1 MGRSQQ
7 TEPSVKTITISK
19 QNDGQ
24 RLDNFLIKELK
35 GVPRSRIYRLIR
47 RGEVRLNKK
56 RCKPDLR
63 LGIGDRVRI
72 PPVRT
77 SSNIAKAKNTSPG
90 FAKTLLESILFET
103 EELLVLNKPAGF
115 AVQGG
120 TGIRVNIIDAMRE
133 IKSEWRDLELVH
145 RLDRGTSGC
154 LLISKKLNILR
165 KLQLQFKLKNVS
177 SVKGIIL
184 SGGPLSI
191 TDNKGISLDSFL
203 IKKKIPILGICYGH
217 QILAK
222 KFGGKIKV
230 SKHREFGKAI
240 LKVKS
245 NSILTKNFFKSK
257 KSLVWM
263 SHQDI
268 VQKLPKGFKT
278 IASSQNSKFA
288 VIANEKLKYYGVQF
302 HPEVSH
308 TENGKILIKNFIFD
322 ICKIKKNWN
331 SKNQKKLF
339 ISNIRDIVKN
349 DKVICALSGGV
360 DSSVV
365 ALLLKKAIGN
375 NLTCIFVNTGLLRK
389 NEANDIKKIFRK
401 KIKLNLVYVDASK
414 IFLKKLINVENPE
427 KKRKIIGS
435 LFIKIFEKYAKK
447 VKNAKYLAQG
457 TLYPD
462 MIESKS
468 VTGSPSS
475 KIKSHHNVGGLPKNM
490 KFKLLEPLKYLFKDE
505 VRKLGSELSLD
516 KNILL
521 RHPFPGPGLAI
532 RIPGKI
538 SEEKIKILQEADY
551 IFINELKKEKLY
563 NKIWQAYA
571 ALLPVK
577 TVGVMGDSRTYE
589 YICLIRAVT
598 SVDGMTADFFSFNKN
613 FLTNISNKIV
623 NSVRGINRVVLDI
636 SSKPPSTIELE

>member
-1 MGRSQQ
+1 M
-7 TEPSVKTITISK
+7 
-19 QNDGQ
+19 
-24 RLDNFLIKELK
+24 
-35 GVPRSRIYRLIR
+35 
-47 RGEVRLNKK
+47 
-56 RCKPDLR
+56 
-63 LGIGDRVRI
+63 
-72 PPVRT
+72 
-77 SSNIAKAKNTSPG
+77 
-90 FAKTLLESILFET
+90 
-103 EELLVLNKPAGF
+103 
-115 AVQGG
+115 
-120 TGIRVNIIDAMRE
+120 
-133 IKSEWRDLELVH
+133 
-145 RLDRGTSGC
+145 
-154 LLISKKLNILR
+154 
-165 KLQLQFKLKNVS
+165 
-177 SVKGIIL
+177 
-184 SGGPLSI
+184 
-191 TDNKGISLDSFL
+191 
-203 IKKKIPILGICYGH
+203 
-217 QILAK
+217 
-222 KFGGKIKV
+222 
-230 SKHREFGKAI
+230 
-240 LKVKS
+240 
-245 NSILTKNFFKSK
+245 
-257 KSLVWM
+257 
-263 SHQDI
+263 
-268 VQKLPKGFKT
+268 
-278 IASSQNSKFA
+278 
-288 VIANEKLKYYGVQF
+288 
-302 HPEVSH
+302 
-308 TENGKILIKNFIFD
+308 
-322 ICKIKKNWN
+322 
-331 SKNQKKLF
+331 
-339 ISNIRDIVKN
+339 
-349 DKVICALSGGV
+349 
-360 DSSVV
+360 
-365 ALLLKKAIGN
+365 
-375 NLTCIFVNTGLLRK
+375 
-389 NEANDIKKIFRK
+389 
-401 KIKLNLVYVDASK
+401 VYVDASK
-414 IFLKKLINVENPE
+414 TFLKKLINIDNPE

-598 SVDGMTADFFSFNKN
+598 SVDGMTADFFSFNKS